1 MAEEHRPIIIRR
13 KKVVKKHHGGSWK
26 IALADF
32 MTALMALFLVM
43 WIISM
48 AGDDARES
56 IAEYFRTPLV
66 VAMTGGDRATASTSA
81 IRGGGPDPMHM
92 EGERARI
99 DLRRETRP
107 SDVRRHF
114 QNIQRQIEQAIEADP
129 ELRALQSQMRF
140 DMTREGLRIQLLD
153 SEQRPMFQL
162 GSTTVAP
169 YMSRLLRTVAPLLN
183 QVPNE
188 VTITGHTDSIPFS
201 GGDAGYSNW
210 ELSADRANASR
221 RELIAGGF
229 EPSRLISVAGVA
241 DRVPL
246 EGADPRDPMNRRIT
260 LVLHTT
266 VSAEFIRRQGLFP
279 GDAEEFERLLQ
290 QDREIQQIIDSGE
303 LPERFF
309 EQDDS
314 DSDSD

>member
-66 VAMTGGDRATASTSA
+66 VALASGDRSSASTSA
-81 IRGGGPDPMHM
+81 IQGGGPDPIFTQ
-92 EGERARI
+92 GERARI
-99 DLRRETRP
+99 DYRRESRP

-114 QNIQRQIEQAIEADP
+114 QNIQRQIERAIEQDP
-129 ELRALQSQMRF
+129 ELRALQSQLRY

-162 GSTTVAP
+162 GSANIAP
-169 YMSRLLRTVAPLLN
+169 YMSHLLRTVAPLLN

-188 VTITGHTDSIPFS
+188 LTISGHTDSIPYS
-201 GGDAGYSNW
+201 GGEAGYSNW

-229 EPSRLISVAGVA
+229 EPGKLLSVSGVA

-246 EGADPRDPMNRRIT
+246 DDADPRDPMNRRIT
-260 LVLHTT
+260 LILHTP

-279 GDAEEFERLLQ
+279 GDAEEFERLLD
-290 QDREIQQIIDSGE
+290 QDREIEHIIDTGE
-303 LPERFF
+303 LPEHLL
-309 EQDDS
+309 EPDN
-314 DSDSD
+314 